1 MQSEELRSN
10 SALPGVALQRYR
22 MDFLAEKQTP
32 EAPHNIV
39 LGPGA
44 GPSAPFLA
52 VDSHGHPSLIY
63 IH

>member
-1 MQSEELRSN
+1 
-10 SALPGVALQRYR
+10 
-22 MDFLAEKQTP
+22 MDFLTDEQTP